1 MSEYLS
7 EIMILSSKRDKN
19 FPMNTVNQK
28 RPQKSTLGAGFK
40 TNVEAGGRSHFEAA
54 SLKNKNS
61 SKARSWSGHD
71 SSMSWHDLN
80 NESPL
85 ISGHT
90 TPSYRCSEKGLSR
103 SPHLRYCGKAFKEGK
118 SSRAFFFFGNHR
130 GKKRKDARSPRHAD
144 LQLEKSVL
152 EAFEA
157 TPGGKGYLIKDHS
170 LNSYRKMGNKLPSDR
185 NRGTMNSVSSMGPL
199 SGCSSVSDISSIGL
213 CVQGRSAKLQTRI
226 KAPKVC
232 AKIVLRKAPTAKT
245 GKKLKTPSEPTDAPK
260 TLMVEE
266 KKKEPPKLTVEIPQ
280 DTESSKTKT
289 QQKSETICARR
300 GQQIEIRLPSPCA
313 NADDE
318 EGQKEEASKPENS
331 LPPKAYSVP
340 EFKHEKRTYV
350 VNQRS
355 PFLTSQQRSFTV
367 VFPDEVDKLEPK
379 KPLSS
384 NPLSPGWLSPV
395 PFSKIDLSLTYLTP
409 EHSPLTSPMP
419 YMDHVSRMRAR
430 FFQK

>member
-1 MSEYLS
+1 
-7 EIMILSSKRDKN
+7 MILNSKRDKN
-19 FPMNTVNQK
+19 SLMNTLNQK
-28 RPQKSTLGAGFK
+28 RSQKSTLGAGFK
-40 TNVEAGGRSHFEAA
+40 TNVETWGRKTSHFEAC
-54 SLKNKNS
+54 SLKDNFS

-71 SSMSWHDLN
+71 SLMSLYDLN
-80 NESPL
+80 TESPL

-103 SPHLRYCGKAFKEGK
+103 SPHLSYCGKTYKEGK

-130 GKKRKDARSPRHAD
+130 GKKRKDTRSPRQTD

-157 TPGGKGYLIKDHS
+157 TSGGKGYLIKDHS
-170 LNSYRKMGNKLPSDR
+170 SNCYRKMGNKLPSDR
-185 NRGTMNSVSSMGPL
+185 NRGTMKSVSSMDPR

-213 CVQGRSAKLQTRI
+213 CVQGRSATLQTRI
-226 KAPKVC
+226 KAPKVS

-245 GKKLKTPSEPTDAPK
+245 GKKLMTPSEPKDVPK

-266 KKKEPPKLTVEIPQ
+266 KRKEPPKLTVEIPQ
-280 DTESSKTKT
+280 DTESSEKKT
-289 QQKSETICARR
+289 QQKTETICARR
-300 GQQIEIRLPSPCA
+300 GHQIEIRLPSPCA
-313 NADDE
+313 NVDDE
-318 EGQKEEASKPENS
+318 EEQREEVSKPENS
-331 LPPKAYSVP
+331 VLPDAYSMP

-379 KPLSS
+379 QPVSS

-395 PFSKIDLSLTYLTP
+395 PFSRIDLSLTYVTP